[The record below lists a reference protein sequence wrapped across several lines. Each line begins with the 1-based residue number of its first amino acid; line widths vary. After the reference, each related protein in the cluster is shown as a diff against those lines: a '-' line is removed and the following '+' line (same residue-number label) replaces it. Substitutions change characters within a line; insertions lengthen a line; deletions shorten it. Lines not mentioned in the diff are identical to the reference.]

1 MDTQYRRI
9 LVPLDGSD
17 VAKSALAAAAGMSRL
32 FDSELTLI
40 TVLPESTR
48 LSERVA
54 AGREAPVDGAP
65 ESRPDTGSD
74 VVSYLEEVAGELRQ
88 SGVHANHAAVFNT
101 DPATEIVLTARDRHL
116 DLIIMASRG
125 RSGLVRGLLGSV
137 TDRVIHSSPI
147 PVMVVP
153 SGDDSATDQW
163 APKSVIA
170 PLDGS
175 ALAETALPHVESI
188 SSAANA
194 PITLV
199 RASPFPLTY
208 GGDPY
213 GGLPTG
219 MLAIADEDER
229 EAKRYL
235 VEVATRLRARG
246 RTVETQ
252 VGSGHP
258 RSEITRL
265 AQDTDD
271 AMVVMTTRGTSGL
284 TRWVVGS
291 VADGVIRSSG
301 VPVLVVPPS
310 MNY

>member
-1 MDTQYRRI
+1 MDKQYRRI
-9 LVPLDGSD
+9 LVPLDGSE
-17 VAKSALAAAAGMSRL
+17 VAKSAVPVAAGMGRL

-48 LSERVA
+48 LSERVPVGTEA
-54 AGREAPVDGAP
+54 AANGAAQSP
-65 ESRPDTGSD
+65 GNAGSD
-74 VVSYLEEVAGELRQ
+74 AVSYLEDVAGRLRH
-88 SGVHANHAAVFNT
+88 SGVQANTAAVFNT
-101 DPATEIVLTARDRHL
+101 DPATEIVLTARDRQF

-125 RSGLVRGLLGSV
+125 RSGFVRGLLGSV

-153 SGDDSATDQW
+153 AGGDPGTDRW
-163 APKSVIA
+163 TFSSVIV

-175 ALAETALPHVESI
+175 DLAETALPHVECI
-188 SSAANA
+188 SRAANA
-194 PITLV
+194 PITLI
-199 RASPFPLTY
+199 RAAPFPTMY

-219 MLAIADEDER
+219 VLAIAEDDEKR
-229 EAKRYL
+229 AKHYL
-235 VEVATRLRARG
+235 VEIATRLRARG
-246 RTVETQ
+246 RTVETH

-258 RSEITRL
+258 RSEITQI
-265 AQDTDD
+265 AQDMTD
-271 AMVVMTTRGTSGL
+271 AIVVMTTRGTSGL

-291 VADGVIRSSG
+291 VADSVIRSSG

-310 MNY
+310 MNR